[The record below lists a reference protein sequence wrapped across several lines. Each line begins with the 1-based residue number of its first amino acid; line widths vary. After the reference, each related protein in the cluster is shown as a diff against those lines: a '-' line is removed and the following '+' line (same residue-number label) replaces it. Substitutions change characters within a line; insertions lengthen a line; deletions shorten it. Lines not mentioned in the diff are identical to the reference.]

1 MKIFFWVFIIAVF
14 SLILAV
20 ERVEERRLGI
30 EVSRLE
36 QEVSLKEAE
45 NQYIKYQI
53 EVLTSPAAMDKAARE
68 KLNMRLTPVKNIT
81 VMKDEN

>member
-1 MKIFFWVFIIAVF
+1 MRIFFWVFIIALF

-20 ERVEERRLGI
+20 ERVEERRLGA

-45 NQYIKYQI
+45 NQYTKYKI
-53 EVLTSPAAMDKAARE
+53 EVLTSPSAVDEAART
-68 KLNMRLTPVKNIT
+68 KLNMSLTPVKNIT